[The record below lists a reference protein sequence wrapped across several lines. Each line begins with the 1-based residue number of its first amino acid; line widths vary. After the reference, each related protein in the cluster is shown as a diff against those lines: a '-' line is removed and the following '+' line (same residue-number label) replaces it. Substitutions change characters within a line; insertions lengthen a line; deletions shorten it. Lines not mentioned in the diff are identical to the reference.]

1 MVGVRPQAGGPARPG
16 PPPWVVPRRSRLRR
30 AALVAIAAAVGC
42 AGGIYGVGGGSILAP
57 VLIGDGHP
65 PARAAPATLTTR
77 PRARVQETGRRIG
90 AHGSSVTRHPVSRRS
105 PRCAGRTGR

>member
-77 PRARVQETGRRIG
+77 PRRPNGTGTWMLDAIE
-90 AHGSSVTRHPVSRRS
+90 AHP
-105 PRCAGRTGR
+105 